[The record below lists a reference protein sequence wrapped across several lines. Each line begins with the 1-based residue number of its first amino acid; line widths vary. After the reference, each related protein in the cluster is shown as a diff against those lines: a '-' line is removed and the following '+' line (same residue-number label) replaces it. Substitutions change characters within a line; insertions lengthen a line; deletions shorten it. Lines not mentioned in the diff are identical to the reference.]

1 MRSPFPSSR
10 SRGARPARRPTPADP
25 SHDSV
30 PGAAGGRSVRG
41 TRLRGAC
48 VLAATACQALVACGG
63 QSAPTSVAAAPDQ
76 VIAGPQGGRGQFA
89 VECGFDRFLAD
100 DPIVFP
106 GRPGA
111 SHLHQFFGAHGVTAT
126 SNHDQLMAG
135 TTTCEQPAD
144 TASYWAPV
152 LLDAEHQPVEPL
164 GAVAYYRAGVDVDPA
179 AVESYPAG
187 LMLVAGDHTAVEP
200 QPLSVVAWTCDSG
213 ALRDVTPPDCR
224 GATNLRLLITFQDCW
239 DGEHLRSDDPAR
251 PGAHAAYSIGGECPE
266 SHPVHIPQLQ
276 FAVDFPPLD
285 PAGLALSS
293 GGILSGHAD
302 FWNAWHQDK
311 LEREVDVCLRRDL
324 PCKISGRRTTI
335 G

>member
-1 MRSPFPSSR
+1 MRSPFPNCR
-10 SRGARPARRPTPADP
+10 SRRECLARP
-25 SHDSV
+25 SHDGVPGTVGARSV
-30 PGAAGGRSVRG
+30 PG
-41 TRLRGAC
+41 TRWRGAWLL
-48 VLAATACQALVACGG
+48 VATACQALAACGG
-63 QSAPTSVAAAPDQ
+63 QSAPSSLAAAPDQ

-89 VECGFDRFLAD
+89 VECAFDRFQAD

-111 SHLHQFFGAHGVTAT
+111 SHLHQFFGARNVTAT
-126 SNHDQLMAG
+126 SNHDELMAG
-135 TTTCEQPAD
+135 ATTCEQPAD

-179 AVESYPAG
+179 EVESYPAG

-200 QPLSVVAWTCDSG
+200 QALSVVAWTCDSG

-239 DGEHLRSDDPAR
+239 DGTHLRSDDPENPA
-251 PGAHAAYSIGGECPE
+251 AHAAYSAAGECPE
-266 SHPVHIPQLQ
+266 SHPVHVPQLQ
-276 FAVDFPPLD
+276 LAVDFPPVD
-285 PAGLALSS
+285 PEGLALSS

-311 LEREVDVCLRRDL
+311 LEREVGMCLRRNL
-324 PCKISGRRTTI
+324 PCAISGQRATI